1 MKLDFNRTYNNVRFK
16 GWSKRCFDV
25 SDKEAFIKEIKHNN
39 PGIII
44 VSSYMED
51 IADENGFLV
60 EVIGMFATID
70 NSFNYEFIEEFFEK
84 EYFKLSRLLGSN
96 ALRYWYDLHCENN
109 RIALN
114 NIQSIYES
122 LNSED
127 CDCKAEKFERLSDIF
142 YNLRTFN
149 VNSSDTTGLS
159 SISIECLVEYNDIIE
174 NFKQKFFSIKDALAT
189 RLEIIKEEDD
199 Q

>member
-1 MKLDFNRTYNNVRFK
+1 MKLDFNKTYNNVKFK

-25 SDKEAFIKEIKHNN
+25 SDKEAFIKEIKHSN

-44 VSSYMED
+44 VSSSMD
-51 IADENGFLV
+51 TIADENAFLV
-60 EVIGMFATID
+60 EVIGMFADIND
-70 NSFNYEFIEEFFEK
+70 NFNYEFIEEFFEK

-127 CDCKAEKFERLSDIF
+127 CDYKDKLVENLADIF

-149 VNSSDTTGLS
+149 VNSSDTMGLS
-159 SISIECLVEYNDIIE
+159 SISIECLVEYNNIIE

>member
-60 EVIGMFATID
+60 EVIGMFADID

-84 EYFKLSRLLGSN
+84 EYFKLSRLLGSK

-109 RIALN
+109 RIDLGS
-114 NIQSIYES
+114 IESIYES

-127 CDCKAEKFERLSDIF
+127 CDYKDEIVENLADIF

-149 VNSSDTTGLS
+149 VNSSDTEGLS
-159 SISIECLVEYNDIIE
+159 SKSIENLVEYNNIIE
-174 NFKQKFFSIKDALAT
+174 NFKQKFNEIKDELA
-189 RLEIIKEEDD
+189 IKIRNYKK
-199 Q
+199 